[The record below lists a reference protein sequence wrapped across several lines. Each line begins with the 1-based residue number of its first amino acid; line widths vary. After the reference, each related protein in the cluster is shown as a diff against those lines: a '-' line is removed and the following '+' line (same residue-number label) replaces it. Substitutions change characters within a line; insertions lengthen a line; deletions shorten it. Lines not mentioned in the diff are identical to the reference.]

1 MKFQTLWICVA
12 AVLLGATAAHAQ
24 PIGGMNA
31 TKRLQIAEEKLKIGD
46 LYNAL
51 DWFEKAYEDDT
62 KNANVI
68 GKIALLN
75 YRLRDFKKAEQWF
88 ARLLTAEVFK
98 PALFDDARFWYGRC
112 LKMNGKYE
120 NAATEFQKFISEYN
134 GTNAGL
140 KKLAANEILGAQM
153 AEEMKP
159 EPQVRVENA
168 GGRINSSFSEFSPYP
183 VTNDEVYYGSI
194 RSDSV
199 IVLDDK
205 KNDFYAQI
213 YSAKR
218 EEKGFSEAKP
228 LGKNINQTGFHTGN
242 MTLTTD
248 KNTMYFT
255 RCQLNNNVLAHCD
268 IFSSKRAADDWAEAV
283 KLTGVNSESSTA
295 KQPAV
300 GTMNGKSGL
309 YFSSDRLGGMGGWDI
324 YFSEMMPDG
333 TFSTPINLGE
343 KVNTVGN
350 EETPFFKNN
359 TLYFASDGL
368 PTLGG
373 YDIFSSRIT
382 GSTAET
388 ARNLGKGVN
397 SNVDDMYFTIADNDY
412 QGYVVSNRKGT
423 NSLKSETCCDDI
435 WTVELPFT
443 NNLMVTAIDRDSK
456 TPLKNVTARLIE
468 IGSTGRQSKTNPVS
482 NEFTFSQL
490 PVERRYRIVGTAEG
504 YYADSTEITTVG
516 IKKPTDLAGLLKLVK
531 IPPPPPPPPVKPPV
545 DIEPIIALHNIYWDF
560 DKAVVRP
567 DAQRTL
573 DTIINVLK
581 GHSGWVVEVAS
592 HTDAL
597 GTNQYNDQLS
607 DRRTKSAIDWMA
619 KYGVTTSQ
627 LVPAHFGEGQPADAN
642 TKENGRD
649 NPEGRQRNRRTEFH
663 ILNRS
668 GNNSTISAPS
678 SSTTAPVK
686 TGMQSV
692 EIKKKD
698 EVAKIKWLNGNTH
711 DFGKMKKGAIAE
723 YTFEFVNDGKVPLKI
738 DFATGGC
745 DCTKVVDYSKKEV
758 PAGGKGFIKITFD
771 TKEKDL
777 GAAKGDANMI
787 ANTDP
792 IVTEVKVTATVE

>member
-12 AVLLGATAAHAQ
+12 AVMLGATALHAQ
-24 PIGGMNA
+24 PVGGMNA
-31 TKRLQIAEEKLKIGD
+31 AKRLQVAEDKLKQGD

-51 DWFEKAYEDDT
+51 DWFEKAYEDDS
-62 KNANVI
+62 KSANVI

-88 ARLLTAEVFK
+88 SRLLAAEVFK
-98 PALFDDARFWYGRC
+98 PALFDDARFWYARC

-120 NAATEFQKFISEYN
+120 IASAEFQKFIAEYA
-134 GTNAGL
+134 GTNTSL
-140 KKLAANEILGAQM
+140 KKLAANELLGSEM
-153 AEEMKP
+153 AKEMKD

-183 VTNDEVYYGSI
+183 VSNDELYYGSI

-213 YSAKR
+213 YAAKR

-242 MTLTTD
+242 MTLSAD

-268 IFSSKRAADDWAEAV
+268 IFASKRAADDWAEAT
-283 KLTGVNSESSTA
+283 KLTGVNNDASTS
-295 KQPAV
+295 KQPAI
-300 GTMNGKSGL
+300 GTMNGKTGL
-309 YFSSDRLGGMGGWDI
+309 YFVSDRPGGMGGWDL

-333 TFSTPINLGE
+333 SFATPINMGE

-350 EETPFFKNN
+350 EETPFFKNG

-368 PTLGG
+368 PTIGG
-373 YDIFSSRIT
+373 YDIFSSRIS
-382 GSTAET
+382 GSSAET

-397 SNVDDMYFTIADNDY
+397 SSVDDMYFTIADNDY

-443 NNLMVTAIDRDSK
+443 NNLLATAIDRDSK
-456 TPLKNVTARLIE
+456 VALKDVTVRLIE
-468 IGSTGRQSKTNPVS
+468 IGGAGRQSKTNPAG
-482 NEFTFSQL
+482 NDFTFSQL
-490 PVERRYRIVGTAEG
+490 PVERRFRIVGSAAG
-504 YYADSTEITTVG
+504 YYSDSTEITTVG
-516 IKKPTDLAGLLKLVK
+516 LKKPTDLTGLLKLVK
-531 IPPPPPPPPVKPPV
+531 IPPPPPPPPVDPPKPV
-545 DIEPIIALHNIYWDF
+545 EPIIALHNIYWDF
-560 DKAVVRP
+560 DKSIVRP

-573 DTIINVLK
+573 DTIIRVLK
-581 GHSGWVVEVAS
+581 EHPGWVVEVGS

-597 GTNQYNDQLS
+597 GSNQYNDGLS
-607 DRRTKSAIDWMA
+607 DRRTKAAIDWMA
-619 KYGVTTSQ
+619 KYGTTTSQ

-642 TKENGRD
+642 TRENGKD

-668 GNNSTISAPS
+668 GNNTNVSMPTSYSEP
-678 SSTTAPVK
+678 TK

-692 EIKKKD
+692 TEVKKKD

-711 DFGKMKKGAIAE
+711 DFGKMKKGAKAE

-745 DCTKVVDYSKKEV
+745 DCTKVVDYSKKDV
-758 PAGGKGFIKITFD
+758 PVGGKGFIKITFD
-771 TKEKDL
+771 TKDKDL
-777 GAAKGDANMI
+777 GAAKGDANMM

-792 IVTEVKVTATVE
+792 IVSEVKVTATVE